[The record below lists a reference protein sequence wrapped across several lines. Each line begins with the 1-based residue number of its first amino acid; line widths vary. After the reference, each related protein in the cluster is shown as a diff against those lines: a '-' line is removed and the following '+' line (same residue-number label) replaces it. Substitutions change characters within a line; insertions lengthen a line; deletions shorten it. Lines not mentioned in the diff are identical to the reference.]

1 MSLVTHQFLVSFQE
15 QAQLVQSMM
24 YRHPAPSKLGFTIA
38 HANYNA
44 TPYLAELCRVLF
56 SVPSNDKD
64 NRVDYDLITAEGILI
79 RDGMDQKVVKN
90 LTTMIFNQ
98 CIDILSEIVP
108 HVAFNPEMDVLYRVL
123 NEFDI
128 MITVSTEF
136 DPLQDAMNRG
146 V

>member
-1 MSLVTHQFLVSFQE
+1 MSLVTHQFLMSFQD
-15 QAQLVQSMM
+15 QAQLVQAYM
-24 YRHPAPSKLGFTIA
+24 RAHPAPSKLGYTIVNA
-38 HANYNA
+38 DYNA
-44 TPYLAELCRVLF
+44 TPYLSELCRVLF
-56 SVPSNDKD
+56 SVPSSDKD

-79 RDGMDQKVVKN
+79 RDGMDQKVVKA

-108 HVAFNPEMDVLYRVL
+108 HVSFNPEMDVLYRII

-128 MITVSTEF
+128 MVTVSTEF